1 MLVPEI
7 SLTPQMINRFIE
19 RFNLQ
24 AEQKEKDIAED
35 IYQDVFLKF
44 SSKLPKFKSEEHKKA
59 WLIRVTINTS
69 NNYLKAP
76 WNKRNIELD
85 ENIKYEEEKIENM
98 DNVLEE
104 VKRLPEDYQT
114 VIYLYYYEGYKVN
127 EIAKMIS
134 KKEGTVKTWLYRAR
148 EILKEKL
155 KGGFEDE

>member
-1 MLVPEI
+1 
-7 SLTPQMINRFIE
+7 
-19 RFNLQ
+19 
-24 AEQKEKDIAED
+24 
-35 IYQDVFLKF
+35 
-44 SSKLPKFKSEEHKKA
+44 
-59 WLIRVTINTS
+59 
-69 NNYLKAP
+69 
-76 WNKRNIELD
+76 
-85 ENIKYEEEKIENM
+85 M